1 MELNAHHNGPALIIF
16 VKNPRM
22 GQVKTRLAATMGDAM
37 ALRIYL
43 ALTERIRRTTTPLPY
58 AKYLYYS
65 DFVDEEDEWPAAQFV
80 KKTQYDGDLGE
91 RMSHAFAEVLEQ
103 HGQALIVGSD
113 VPGISAEII
122 ASALEVLR
130 SNDFVMGGT
139 DDGGYYLLGMNA
151 YEPAVFQRIDWSTP
165 TVFLQTKTAI
175 EQLGKTCAQ
184 VAVLPD
190 IDFEED
196 WQQHGWQL

>member
-1 MELNAHHNGPALIIF
+1 MDPDFSSNDPALIIF
-16 VKNPRM
+16 IKNPRM

-58 AKYLYYS
+58 TKYLYYS
-65 DFVDEEDEWPAAQFV
+65 DFVDEADEWPAAQFV
-80 KKTQYDGDLGE
+80 KKLQYKGDLGE
-91 RMSHAFAEVLEQ
+91 RMSHAFAEVLER

-113 VPGISAEII
+113 VPGINAEII
-122 ASALEVLR
+122 NAAFDEL
-130 SNDFVMGGT
+130 NTHDFAIGGT

-151 YEPAVFQRIDWSTP
+151 HEPAVFQGIDWSTE
-165 TVFLQTKTAI
+165 TVFSQTQAAI
-175 EQLGKTCAQ
+175 AQLGKTCAQ

>member
-1 MELNAHHNGPALIIF
+1 MQSESHSNSPALIIF
-16 VKNPRM
+16 IKNPRM
-22 GQVKTRLAATMGDAM
+22 GTVKTRLAATMGDTM

-43 ALTERIRRTTTPLPY
+43 ALLERIRRTTTSLPY

-65 DFVDEEDEWPAAQFV
+65 DLIDPDDEWPAEQFV
-80 KKTQYDGDLGE
+80 KKIQYDGDLGE
-91 RMSHAFAEVLEQ
+91 RMGHAFAEVLEQ

-122 ASALEVLR
+122 ASAFEVLH
-130 SNDFVMGGT
+130 SNDFVIGGT
-139 DDGGYYLLGMNA
+139 NDGGYYLLGMNA
-151 YEPAVFQRIDWSTP
+151 YEPAVFQGIDWSTP
-165 TVFLQTKTAI
+165 SVFAQTVAAI
-175 EQLGKTCAQ
+175 EALGKTCAP

-196 WQQHGWQL
+196 WQRYGWQL

>member
-1 MELNAHHNGPALIIF
+1 MELDSRRNGPALIIF
-16 VKNPRM
+16 IKNPRM

-43 ALTERIRRTTTPLPY
+43 ALLERIRRTTMPLPY

-65 DFVDEEDEWPAAQFV
+65 DFVDEEDEWPAEQFV
-80 KKTQYDGDLGE
+80 KKLQYKGDLGE
-91 RMSHAFAEVLEQ
+91 RMGHAFAEVLEQ
-103 HGQALIVGSD
+103 HGRALIVGSD
-113 VPGISAEII
+113 VPAISAEII
-122 ASALEVLR
+122 EAAFEALR

-151 YEPAVFQRIDWSTP
+151 YEPAVFQGIDWSTEA
-165 TVFLQTKTAI
+165 VFSQTKTAI
-175 EQLGKTCAQ
+175 ENLKKSCAQ

>member
-1 MELNAHHNGPALIIF
+1 MKPDFSSNSPALIIF
-16 VKNPRM
+16 IKNPRM

-43 ALTERIRRTTTPLPY
+43 ALLERIRRTTTPLPY
-58 AKYLYYS
+58 TKYLYYS
-65 DFVDEEDEWPAAQFV
+65 DFVDEADEWPAAQFV
-80 KKTQYDGDLGE
+80 KKLQYKGDLGE
-91 RMSHAFAEVLEQ
+91 RMSHAFAEVLEL

-122 ASALEVLR
+122 ASALEALH
-130 SNDFVMGGT
+130 SNDFVIGGT

-151 YEPAVFQRIDWSTP
+151 YEPAVFEGVEWSTP
-165 TVFLQTKTAI
+165 AVFSQTKAAI
-175 EQLGKTCAQ
+175 ENLGMSCAQ